1 MMTNKRNRSLT
12 QIIVVLLFILTL
24 APLSGDAQR
33 QSPAHATATRAF
45 ASSKPKLVLV
55 MVVDQFRYD
64 YLERFGDL
72 FGSGGFKRL
81 LNEGALFT
89 NANYDYVPTYTACG
103 HAAIFSGSVPAQ
115 NGIVGNQFF
124 DREAGRTRVMVS
136 DNTAHLVTREGVAT
150 NSGAASPRN
159 LMGTTIGDQM
169 RLANNFQSKV
179 IAV

>member
-1 MMTNKRNRSLT
+1 MMTNKRNRALT

-55 MVVDQFRYD
+55 IVVDQFRYD

-89 NANYDYVPTYTACG
+89 NANYDYVPTFMLRGLRKLHLEFT
-103 HAAIFSGSVPAQ
+103 PA
-115 NGIVGNQFF
+115 
-124 DREAGRTRVMVS
+124 R
-136 DNTAHLVTREGVAT
+136 
-150 NSGAASPRN
+150 
-159 LMGTTIGDQM
+159 
-169 RLANNFQSKV
+169 
-179 IAV
+179 